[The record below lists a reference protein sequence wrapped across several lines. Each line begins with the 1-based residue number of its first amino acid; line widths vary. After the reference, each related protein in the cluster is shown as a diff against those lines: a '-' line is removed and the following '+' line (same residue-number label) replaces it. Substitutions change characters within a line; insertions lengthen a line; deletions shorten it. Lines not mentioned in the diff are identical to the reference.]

1 MIAEAAAIISAIKAA
16 NDAYKTI
23 TTAKGN
29 ASAIISGAAKFL
41 DAKQKVDVQ
50 AAEDKAKGQT
60 STEAFI
66 ASIELTRR
74 QKELDDFFTYECEG
88 WVGKAWNDHKA
99 SMRKQSKDEIFAAK
113 QKGRTIKNSL
123 PEDDTMLL
131 GIKILT
137 GFCVVLI
144 MAMVTAVGLKMV
156 Q

>member
-1 MIAEAAAIISAIKAA
+1 MLVEAAAIISAIKTA

-60 STEAFI
+60 STEAFF
-66 ASIELTRR
+66 ASIELTRK

-88 WVGKAWNDHKA
+88 WVGKAWNNHKA
-99 SMRKQSKDEIFAAK
+99 AMRKQSKDEIFAAR
-113 QKGRTIKNSL
+113 QKGRSIRNSL
-123 PEDDTMLL
+123 PEDETMDI
-131 GIKILT
+131 GIKVLT
-137 GFCVVLI
+137 GLCAVL
-144 MAMVTAVGLKMV
+144 AVGVVVTVVFGLV
-156 Q
+156 